1 MFKEQ
6 LVFTKSTSKE
16 DIEGIDGGK
25 LITIN
30 IGKGKSKINKKAI
43 EIQIGDNLKSNQ
55 DLLRSIKKGSIVSYK
70 IKGDNKVSTIHAPV
84 VRSMAN
90 GVELY
95 SPNNKKVYF
104 VPFSDIKSVI
114 LFKEDL
120 ISQSQ
125 SEYLYDDKALDDY
138 YKNKKLRYSTFKFTD
153 KTNKFKKVSNSMYD
167 YNQVNE
173 NDGDIRQTLDE
184 AIKKKYEEYN
194 KTNKEDTFEK
204 FLSENI
210 GNTKNDRLI

>member
-95 SPNNKKVYF
+95 SSNNKKVYF

-120 ISQSQ
+120 ISQSKK
-125 SEYLYDDKALDDY
+125 EYLYDDKALDDY

-173 NDGDIRQTLDE
+173 NDGDIRQALDE

>member
-104 VPFSDIKSVI
+104 IPFSDIKSVI

-120 ISQSQ
+120 ISQSKK
-125 SEYLYDDKALDDY
+125 EYLYDGKTLDDY

-153 KTNKFKKVSNSMYD
+153 KTNNFKKVTNSMYD

-173 NDGDIRQTLDE
+173 NDSDIRQTLDD

-194 KTNKEDTFEK
+194 KTNKEDSFEK

>member
-1 MFKEQ
+1 LFKEQ

-120 ISQSQ
+120 ISQSKK
-125 SEYLYDDKALDDY
+125 EYLYDDKALDDY
-138 YKNKKLRYSTFKFTD
+138 YKNKKIRYSTFKFTD

-173 NDGDIRQTLDE
+173 SDGDIRQALDE

>member
-1 MFKEQ
+1 LFKEQ

-16 DIEGIDGGK
+16 DVEGIDGGR

-95 SPNNKKVYF
+95 SSNNKKVYF
-104 VPFSDIKSVI
+104 IPFSDIKSVI

-120 ISQSQ
+120 ISQSKK
-125 SEYLYDDKALDDY
+125 EYLYDDKTLDDY

-173 NDGDIRQTLDE
+173 NDGDIRQTLDD
-184 AIKKKYEEYN
+184 AIKKK
-194 KTNKEDTFEK
+194 
-204 FLSENI
+204 
-210 GNTKNDRLI
+210 